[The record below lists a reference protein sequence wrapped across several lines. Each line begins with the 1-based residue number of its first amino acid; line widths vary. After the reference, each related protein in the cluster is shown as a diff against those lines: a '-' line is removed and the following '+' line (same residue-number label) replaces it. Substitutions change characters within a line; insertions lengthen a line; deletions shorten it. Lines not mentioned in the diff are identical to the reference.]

1 MMFASLVFR
10 LVVLFIVNTK
20 RKVSVSRVSRV
31 VMFAYLSTVEHGLV
45 DSAIRNRSSAFL
57 LQCCAPFR
65 CHLYKVIIT
74 FSLIGHEKN
83 YPKNSHYKRE
93 LPLVGLDPI

>member
-1 MMFASLVFR
+1 MMMFASLVFR

-45 DSAIRNRSSAFL
+45 DSAIRNRSS
-57 LQCCAPFR
+57 R
-65 CHLYKVIIT
+65 R
-74 FSLIGHEKN
+74 FSVTVLRAV
-83 YPKNSHYKRE
+83 PM
-93 LPLVGLDPI
+93 PLVQSYHYVFFDWP